1 MDPAAR
7 EAERIRAEYVRRDAA
22 AGPRSSPWLDPVYRV
37 QLQEL
42 EWALLE
48 QLDRAGVPLSGVRA
62 LEVGCGGG
70 YFLGRLLD
78 YGAAGAA
85 GIDLVEERIAVARER
100 YPRLELVAGDATSL
114 PWPNESFG
122 LVTQFTCLSSVL
134 DPTVR
139 RAIAA
144 EMWRVLVP
152 GGAVVSYD
160 VRSPRWPV
168 RAFRRVGALRGGATG
183 ETPAEPVE
191 VEELSAWFP
200 AGELRHRSVGV
211 DPDVGG
217 LVARLRLPPRLAARV
232 PALRVHELAVVRK
245 R

>member
-1 MDPAAR
+1 MDPAAAR
-7 EAERIRAEYVRRDAA
+7 RSAFARSTCAATRRGGAEVVCAA
-22 AGPRSSPWLDPVYRV
+22 DPVYHV
-37 QLQEL
+37 ELQEL

-48 QLDRAGVPLSGVRA
+48 QLGRAGVPLSGVRA
-62 LEVGCGGG
+62 LEVGCGGS

-160 VRSPRWPV
+160 VRSPR
-168 RAFRRVGALRGGATG
+168 
-183 ETPAEPVE
+183 
-191 VEELSAWFP
+191 
-200 AGELRHRSVGV
+200 
-211 DPDVGG
+211 
-217 LVARLRLPPRLAARV
+217 
-232 PALRVHELAVVRK
+232 
-245 R
+245 